1 MNEFLVVSQIALALS
16 IGYIFFIMHLL
27 SHKSPKKYPLNT
39 FPKVSVLVAFRNEE
53 KNILACCDA
62 LSKLDYPADKLEI
75 LMLNDQSTDQSTHMV
90 RDFITGKPQFK
101 LIDIDGAKKNLQA
114 KMNVLAQGIPKSN
127 GEFIFITD
135 ADCRPLPGWIKTM
148 LQYFDP
154 SIGLISGF
162 TILEEKAP
170 KPFSK
175 LQTVDWIFL
184 QGLAFTASNS
194 GKPITVMGNNLAFRR
209 NVYEQVGGFETIGFS
224 ITEDHALMK
233 AILDKTNKEVK
244 YVRDKE
250 GLVLSAP
257 VKDFTEFINQRMRW
271 VKGGMGARPF
281 AYFLVGFSFLT
292 HLSIIAIFIMQQW
305 NMISATAIGLILGI
319 DHFMLKM
326 HLKDLEKENLKKHFL
341 RFELFYIFYPLVLF
355 ILVPFTKRIKW
366 KGRKL

>member
-16 IGYIFFIMHLL
+16 IGYTFFIMHLL
-27 SHKSPKKYPLNT
+27 SHKPPKKYSLSKL
-39 FPKVSVLVAFRNEE
+39 PKISVLVAFRNEE

-62 LSKLDYPADKLEI
+62 LAKLDYPVDKLEI
-75 LMLNDQSTDQSTHMV
+75 LLLNDQSTDQSPYIV
-90 RDFITGKPQFK
+90 RDFISGKPQFK
-101 LIDIDGAKKNLQA
+101 LIDIEEAKNNLQA
-114 KMNVLAQGIPKSN
+114 KMNVLAQGIPKSK

-135 ADCRPLPGWIKTM
+135 ADCRPLAGWIKTM

-154 SIGLISGF
+154 SIGMVSGF

-209 NVYEQVGGFETIGFS
+209 NVYDQLGGFEKIGFS

-244 YVRDKE
+244 YIRDKE
-250 GLVLSAP
+250 GLVLSAS
-257 VKDFTEFINQRMRW
+257 VKDFTAFINQRLRW
-271 VKGGMGARPF
+271 VKGGIGARPF

-292 HLSIIAIFIMQQW
+292 HLSIIAIFMMQQW
-305 NMISATAIGLILGI
+305 NMVSATAIGLILGI
-319 DHFMLKM
+319 DHFKLKM
-326 HLKDLEKENLKKHFL
+326 HLKDLDKENLKTHFL
-341 RFELFYIFYPLVLF
+341 RFELFYIFYPLILF
-355 ILVPFTKRIKW
+355 ILVPFTNKVKW